1 MQSSNYA
8 GNVIRQCLSD
18 HRNRYRRRHFI
29 VCDSNGFDGHSGTPT
44 FKHTEIL
51 ETADVP
57 FAGWCANAVHRQRIP
72 PEDGEP
78 RILNVKL
85 EEQVKCA
92 LQAGA
97 REQVQLWS
105 VRTVVPRAVVLRI
118 VVLRIVVLHIGTSN
132 YRAERLHRNETNAEE
147 ALEML

>member
-1 MQSSNYA
+1 
-8 GNVIRQCLSD
+8 
-18 HRNRYRRRHFI
+18 
-29 VCDSNGFDGHSGTPT
+29 
-44 FKHTEIL
+44 
-51 ETADVP
+51 
-57 FAGWCANAVHRQRIP
+57 
-72 PEDGEP
+72 
-78 RILNVKL
+78 
-85 EEQVKCA
+85 VKCA